1 MNWDAIGAFAE
12 TISAIAVVVTFV
24 FLTIQLRQNTQA
36 IEHSTNRGVFEDAY
50 TWMYKVIE
58 NPEIAEIYLAGM
70 NGDPLSSRDR
80 LRFSLLLN
88 TLFVHWNH
96 AFESGAFEIVNNSQ
110 IAGVLA
116 RPGGAAYWERTVA
129 AESISLSPGF
139 IAHVNSLR
147 PAPQGR
153 NEA

>member
-24 FLTIQLRQNTQA
+24 FLTIQLRQNTRA
-36 IEHSTNRGVFEDAY
+36 IEHATNRAVFEDAY
-50 TWMYKVIE
+50 TWMYKVAE
-58 NPEIAEIYLAGM
+58 NPEMAELYLAGM
-70 NGDPLSSRDR
+70 NGEELSTRDR
-80 LRFSLLLN
+80 LRFALLLN

-129 AESISLSPGF
+129 ADSISLSPGF
-139 IAHVNSLR
+139 IAHVDSLK
-147 PAPQGR
+147 PEGTG
-153 NEA
+153 